1 MKNYLNT
8 KKLVKSFVATT
19 VLSFGLFSGGHFT
32 AAAGLDKAKVEPVKV
47 VQSNASQNKANV
59 EPVKADQA
67 NSSQNKAKVE
77 PVKADQA
84 NSSQNK
90 ANVEPVKADQANSS
104 QNKTIVEPVKAIQ
117 ANSSQNIDA
126 SEKATPA
133 KPEVPVQP
141 KAEVKAEIPQ
151 KEEGKIVK
159 SQASIHAS
167 ETAKMH
173 AAQNSAIFSKTPSTE
188 MTETETKTETDATTG
203 YLFGSDS
210 ASSANP
216 EGEDFY
222 LGKLGYGSTVQFD
235 ASTGSGIYFSSARA
249 QNASYVYGYWFL
261 SGIQMAPIG
270 MSASEWGEQ
279 QAKLALEA
287 YEAMKIVYGSKVR
300 PVIFIDVESAL
311 TGMNDYDYANNQSI
325 YNSFVNYL
333 NQYGQGVKPGTYSS
347 PWNWEL
353 TMGNFSPSTPGAY
366 WVAYYPSD
374 IPSDLTTSNSDWL
387 TFPGTNEK
395 AEIWQYYGG
404 YDDYNVA
411 WKLP

>member
-32 AAAGLDKAKVEPVKV
+32 AAAGLDKAKVEPVKAV
-47 VQSNASQNKANV
+47 
-59 EPVKADQA
+59 
-67 NSSQNKAKVE
+67 
-77 PVKADQA
+77 
-84 NSSQNK
+84 
-90 ANVEPVKADQANSS
+90 QANSS
-104 QNKTIVEPVKAIQ
+104 QNKTNVEPVKAIQ

-133 KPEVPVQP
+133 KPKVPVQS

-151 KEEGKIVK
+151 KEAGKIVK

-167 ETAKMH
+167 DTAKMH
-173 AAQNSAIFSKTPSTE
+173 AAQNSAIFSKTPSAE
-188 MTETETKTETDATTG
+188 MTETETETGTDATTG

-235 ASTGSGIYFSSARA
+235 ESTGSGIYFSSARA

-261 SGIQMAPIG
+261 SGIQMAPVG

-325 YNSFVNYL
+325 YNAFVNYL

-387 TFPGTNEK
+387 NFPGTNEK

-411 WKLP
+411 WQLP

>member
-47 VQSNASQNKANV
+47 AQSNASQNKENV
-59 EPVKADQA
+59 GPVKVVQS

-90 ANVEPVKADQANSS
+90 TN
-104 QNKTIVEPVKAIQ
+104 VEPVKAIQ

-133 KPEVPVQP
+133 KPEVPVQS

-151 KEEGKIVK
+151 KEAGKIVK

-173 AAQNSAIFSKTPSTE
+173 AAPNSAIFSKTPSVE
-188 MTETETKTETDATTG
+188 MTETETETETGTETGTETETDAATG
-203 YLFGSDS
+203 YLFGADS

-235 ASTGSGIYFSSARA
+235 ESTGSGIYFSSARA
-249 QNASYVYGYWFL
+249 QNASYVYSYWFL
-261 SGIQMAPIG
+261 SGIQMAPVG

-325 YNSFVNYL
+325 YNAFVNYL

-347 PWNWEL
+347 PWNWEV

-387 TFPGTNEK
+387 NFPGTNEK

-411 WKLP
+411 WQLP

>member
-47 VQSNASQNKANV
+47 AQANGSQNKENV
-59 EPVKADQA
+59 EPVKVVQS
-67 NSSQNKAKVE
+67 NSSQNKVKVE

-90 ANVEPVKADQANSS
+90 TK
-104 QNKTIVEPVKAIQ
+104 VEPVKAIQ
-117 ANSSQNIDA
+117 ANSSQNIDT

-133 KPEVPVQP
+133 KPEVPVQS

-151 KEEGKIVK
+151 KEAGKIVK

-173 AAQNSAIFSKTPSTE
+173 AAPNSAIFSKTPSVE
-188 MTETETKTETDATTG
+188 MTEPETDADATTG
-203 YLFGSDS
+203 YLFGADS

-235 ASTGSGIYFSSARA
+235 ESTGSAIYFSSARA

-325 YNSFVNYL
+325 YNAFVNYL

-387 TFPGTNEK
+387 NFPGTNEK

-411 WKLP
+411 WQLP

>member
-47 VQSNASQNKANV
+47 AQSNASQNKENV
-59 EPVKADQA
+59 GPVKVVQS

-90 ANVEPVKADQANSS
+90 TN
-104 QNKTIVEPVKAIQ
+104 VEPVKAIQ

-133 KPEVPVQP
+133 KPEVPVQS

-151 KEEGKIVK
+151 KEAGKIVK

-173 AAQNSAIFSKTPSTE
+173 AAPNSAIFSKTPSVE
-188 MTETETKTETDATTG
+188 MTETETETGTDAATG
-203 YLFGSDS
+203 YLFGADS

-222 LGKLGYGSTVQFD
+222 LGKLGYGGTVQFD
-235 ASTGSGIYFSSARA
+235 ESTGSGIYFSSARA

-261 SGIQMAPIG
+261 SGIQMAPVG

-325 YNSFVNYL
+325 YNAFVNYL

-347 PWNWEL
+347 PWNWEV

-387 TFPGTNEK
+387 NFPGTNEK

-411 WKLP
+411 WQLP